1 MSLGREEAYEVFK
14 RDFDKDNK
22 MEEAKAELRERC
34 AEAKRIGQKMIENR
48 NASSE
53 TDSVLQCCTA
63 GSITN
68 ISFNLHIVIILTIQ
82 SVLPAIGFLGSNRQF
97 QNHAQSKR
105 FPLSRGLTE
114 SNFKDVMKMI

>member
-53 TDSVLQCCTA
+53 IGFCSAQFCAAD
-63 GSITN
+63 SITS
-68 ISFNLHIVIILTIQ
+68 ISVNLHAVIILTSQ
-82 SVLPAIGFLGSNRQF
+82 RVLQAIGFLGF
-97 QNHAQSKR
+97 
-105 FPLSRGLTE
+105 
-114 SNFKDVMKMI
+114 